1 MLDQFLVGGIV
12 SISNIIIHALVMTT
26 VVRATRSVGAKKT
39 LHPSLLLI
47 SVMTTVVSVLM
58 AAHTSEVFVWSLAY
72 LIVDAVPV
80 GTNLVYF
87 AFVNYTTLGYG
98 DVTPVQDWQL
108 LGPMTAN
115 ELSAVIWVVD
125 RCHLRGAAENNDA
138 RLWGAGISVE
148 GGHNIGC
155 FGTVPLSCGV
165 RNEHAD

>member
-1 MLDQFLVGGIV
+1 M
-12 SISNIIIHALVMTT
+12 
-26 VVRATRSVGAKKT
+26 
-39 LHPSLLLI
+39 
-47 SVMTTVVSVLM
+47 
-58 AAHTSEVFVWSLAY
+58 SLAY

-138 RLWGAGISVE
+138 RLREWALE
-148 GGHNIGC
+148 
-155 FGTVPLSCGV
+155 
-165 RNEHAD
+165 

>member
-1 MLDQFLVGGIV
+1 MLHINFTDEVTGHL
-12 SISNIIIHALVMTT
+12 SIIQLRLERLCPIARRGV
-26 VVRATRSVGAKKT
+26 
-39 LHPSLLLI
+39 
-47 SVMTTVVSVLM
+47 
-58 AAHTSEVFVWSLAY
+58 SLAY

-138 RLWGAGISVE
+138 WLREWALE
-148 GGHNIGC
+148 
-155 FGTVPLSCGV
+155 
-165 RNEHAD
+165 